1 MLVKTEG
8 IVLRTIKYSETSIIT
23 KIFTREL
30 GLQSYLVK
38 GVRGKKSKNKAVVFL
53 PGNILEIDV
62 YKRNNKELQFLKE
75 FRFKTIYNSVTFHII
90 KSSMMIFMIEVLNKA
105 LKEEE
110 TNEPLYEFLEN
121 TFLQLDKAEK
131 TNLNFH
137 LHFLMQLT
145 AHLGFIP
152 SENYN
157 DKYCFFDLSEG
168 MFLDDVTGRLNC
180 LSKQYS
186 SWTYDL
192 LTNKNLEGIN
202 NHSRETLLNHILQY
216 YSLHLPNFSDI
227 KSHKILHEVLH

>member
-38 GVRGKKSKNKAVVFL
+38 GVRGEKSKNKAVVFL

-62 YKRNNKELQFLKE
+62 YKRNNKDLQFLKE
-75 FRFKTIYNSVTFHII
+75 FRFKTIYGSITFHII

-110 TNEPLYEFLEN
+110 TNESLYEFIES
-121 TFLQLDKAEK
+121 TFLQLDKTEPTK
-131 TNLNFH
+131 LNFH

-152 SENYN
+152 TENYDN
-157 DKYCFFDLSEG
+157 ANCFFDLSEG
-168 MFLDDVTGRLNC
+168 IFLDDATGRLNC
-180 LSKQYS
+180 LDKQFS
-186 SWTYDL
+186 SWVNDL
-192 LTNKNLEGIN
+192 LTHKNLEGIN

>member
-38 GVRGKKSKNKAVVFL
+38 GVRGEKSKNKAVVFL

-75 FRFKTIYNSVTFHII
+75 FRFKTIYNSVAFNII
-90 KSSMMIFMIEVLNKA
+90 KSSMMIFIMEILNKA

-110 TNEPLYEFLEN
+110 TNEQLYEFLEKS
-121 TFLQLDKAEK
+121 FLHLDAYKEI
-131 TNLNFH
+131 NLNFH

-145 AHLGFIP
+145 AYLGFIP

-157 DKYCFFDLSEG
+157 EEYGYFDLSEG
-168 MFLDDVTGRLNC
+168 VFLNNTVGRLNC
-180 LSKQYS
+180 LDAAYSK
-186 SWTYDL
+186 WLNDL
-192 LTNKNLEGIN
+192 LQNNHLEGIN
-202 NHSRETLLNHILQY
+202 NATRETLLNYILQY
-216 YSLHLPNFSDI
+216 YSLHLPNFTDI

>member
-38 GVRGKKSKNKAVVFL
+38 GVRGEKSKNKAVVFL

-75 FRFKTIYNSVTFHII
+75 FRFKTIYSSVTFNII
-90 KSSMMIFMIEVLNKA
+90 KSSMMIFIMEILNKA

-110 TNEPLYEFLEN
+110 TNEQLYEFLEKS
-121 TFLQLDKAEK
+121 FLQLDGAEEI
-131 TNLNFH
+131 NLNFH

-145 AHLGFIP
+145 AYLGFIP
-152 SENYN
+152 AENY
-157 DKYCFFDLSEG
+157 DEQYCYFDLSEG
-168 MFLDDVTGRLNC
+168 IFLNNTSGYLNC
-180 LSKQYS
+180 LDATYSKWFYA
-186 SWTYDL
+186 L
-192 LTNKNLEGIN
+192 LNNGNLERIN
-202 NHSRETLLNHILQY
+202 NSSRETLLNYILQY
-216 YSLHLPNFSDI
+216 YSLHLPNFNDI
-227 KSHKILHEVLH
+227 KSHRILHEVLY